1 MSQPGE
7 EDSDGDGRGDEN
19 LPRAAWVE
27 KGFESD
33 SIITMTFIPAGL
45 ALQCPCPLLPRV
57 RR

>member
-27 KGFESD
+27 KGLESD
-33 SIITMTFIPAGL
+33 TS
-45 ALQCPCPLLPRV
+45 LQLHSYLQGSLCSVLVPCFPE
-57 RR
+57 